1 MLSTVFGKQEF
12 NVELPQTVF
21 QELVFFRIIRFVVCL
36 YHSTD

>member
-21 QELVFFRIIRFVVCL
+21 QELLCYVGNNLFFL
-36 YHSTD
+36 E